1 MKRCIQDDKLES
13 EIAAWNKRAQMTP
26 EQDIEKE
33 EPAPVECKQRR
44 RSLLLIG
51 VRLLLGHNGWSTT
64 ITVSEVTVM
73 LESYGLATV
82 FDSIKNGSQFPHFIL
97 AGEVMCP
104 SWGYRVSGN
113 MFGKTFRQ
121 TRRFFDAKMDSNH
134 HPTLLESAALPIR
147 AADPCG

>member
-1 MKRCIQDDKLES
+1 MKRCIHDDKLES
-13 EIAAWNKRAQMTP
+13 EIAAWNKRSQMTP

-33 EPAPVECKQRR
+33 EPAPVEWQAETQEFVVNWCQVIIRTQWMEHDDH
-44 RSLLLIG
+44 G
-51 VRLLLGHNGWSTT
+51 
-64 ITVSEVTVM
+64 SEVTVM

-82 FDSIKNGSQFPHFIL
+82 FDSIKNGLQFPHFIL

-104 SWGYRVSGN
+104 SWGYRVSVN
-113 MFGKTFRQ
+113 IFSKTFRQ

-134 HPTLLESAALPIR
+134 HTTLLESAALPIR